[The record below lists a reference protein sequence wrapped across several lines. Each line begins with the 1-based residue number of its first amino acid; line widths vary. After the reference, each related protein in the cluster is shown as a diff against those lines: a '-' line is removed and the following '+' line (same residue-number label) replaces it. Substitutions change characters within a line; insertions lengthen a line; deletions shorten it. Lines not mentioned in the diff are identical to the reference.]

1 MIITTIIRTIVFYY
15 ATWPSFFVLIK
26 VFFSNRAKNLGKY
39 PEASSFSNYSYYIS
53 YSNGISDNA
62 SSSFIEPSVGI
73 VYS

>member
-1 MIITTIIRTIVFYY
+1 MISLSSYGLSYFTTRLGHL
-15 ATWPSFFVLIK
+15 FFVLIK
-26 VFFSNRAKNLGKY
+26 VFFSNQAKNLGKY